1 MHKQKNCSYGLDAV
15 DMNEKFHKLTELGA
29 GDFEH
34 LDGSL
39 IDHLKGTSRLLQQW
53 GASTTLQDAG
63 LYHAAYG
70 TAGFSEHMV
79 SINQRDKIAGIIG
92 KAAEEI
98 VYLYCACDREYF
110 WPQFANSN
118 HPEYKDRFTGRLF
131 QPEPHQLREF
141 CELTVANELEIAND
155 NQPFIDQHGQGL
167 YILFKNMNRYLSKHA
182 GLSVGTILGSVS

>member
-1 MHKQKNCSYGLDAV
+1 
-15 DMNEKFHKLTELGA
+15 MNEKFQKLTELGA
-29 GDFEH
+29 GGFEH

-39 IDHLKGTSRLLQQW
+39 IDHLKGTRKLLQQW